1 MKNKLAIIIPA
12 VLLIVGVG
20 IAYQM
25 IKGGRSLPIYTPAMI
40 NPDLVDES
48 KQNVTKNHQIPAFE
62 LTNQDDNSFT
72 EADLEDKY
80 YVADFFFTTCPTI
93 CPDMSSQMMRV
104 QEKFKEHE
112 NFMLVS
118 HSVQPEVDSA
128 EVLKEYAQRYNAIP
142 GKWVFLTG
150 DKKVIYD
157 LARKAYFAAVTEG
170 DGGPNDFIHTENFVL
185 IDKNKRI
192 RGFYDGTSEASVD
205 QLITDISILQQ
216 EYED

>member
-12 VLLIVGVG
+12 VILAVGIG

-25 IKGGRSLPIYTPAMI
+25 IKAGRTLPVYTPAMI

-48 KQNVTKNHQIPAFE
+48 KQNVTENHKIPAFE
-62 LTNQDDNSFT
+62 LVDEEGEPFT
-72 EADLEDKY
+72 ESNLEGKY

-104 QEKFKEHE
+104 QKEFKNHPD
-112 NFMLVS
+112 FMLVS

-128 EVLKEYAQRYNAIP
+128 EILKEYALRYEAIP

-150 DKKVIYD
+150 DKKMIYD

-185 IDKNKRI
+185 IDKKKRI
-192 RGFYDGTSEASVD
+192 RGFYDGTSEQSVN
-205 QLITDISILQQ
+205 QLITDISILEQ

>member
-12 VLLIVGVG
+12 VILAVGIG

-25 IKGGRSLPIYTPAMI
+25 IKAGRTLPVYTPAMI

-48 KQNVTKNHQIPAFE
+48 KQNVTENHKIPAFE
-62 LTNQDDNSFT
+62 LVDEEGEPFT
-72 EADLEDKY
+72 ESNLEGKY

-104 QEKFKEHE
+104 QKEFKDHPD
-112 NFMLVS
+112 FMLVS

-128 EVLKEYAQRYNAIP
+128 EILKEYALRYEAIP

-185 IDKNKRI
+185 IDKKKRI
-192 RGFYDGTSEASVD
+192 RGFYDGTSEQSVN
-205 QLITDISILQQ
+205 QLITDISILEQ